1 MLAFKRHKHV
11 GLFDPLSVSV
21 ALILIC
27 VGTWV
32 ATSYG
37 IQRAYA
43 PSFEN
48 QVRL

>member
-1 MLAFKRHKHV
+1 MLVFQRHKQI

-27 VGTWV
+27 AGTWL

-37 IQRAYA
+37 IQWAYA